1 MLCGVHYH
9 CGADHRQ
16 FHQKSANQ
24 RLEGTPGERS
34 HSSRQPPARRTSA
47 DSLAAARACMS
58 LKRRIS
64 LAAMIGTAV
73 WFVAQA
79 GFYLSWLASGFF
91 GSVVYGLFSALAFW
105 PLGILS
111 LFLSDT
117 ASGWLQWPM
126 LNVISLLGWLLFAV
140 FVGTIFHFVSI
151 GPCRR
156 IVHENNSG

>member
-1 MLCGVHYH
+1 
-9 CGADHRQ
+9 
-16 FHQKSANQ
+16 
-24 RLEGTPGERS
+24 
-34 HSSRQPPARRTSA
+34 
-47 DSLAAARACMS
+47 MS
-58 LKRRIS
+58 LKRRMS

-73 WFVAQA
+73 WFIAQA

-91 GSVVYGLFSALAFW
+91 GSVVYGPFSTLSFW

-126 LNVISLLGWLLFAV
+126 LNVISMLGWLLFAV
-140 FVGTIFHFVSI
+140 LVGAIFHFVST

-156 IVHENNSG
+156 IVHKNNSG